1 MKLKIVALLGLLAFN
16 VQSQDYSMFKVS
28 GNSMLPMFKNGDVVV
43 IDKAFPY
50 NKLQVNDIV
59 CFNDPEYSEQYSTCH
74 RVVMK
79 TVKGFIS
86 KGDNN
91 ILCDGN
97 YITSD
102 GYIGKVVKIISR

>member
-1 MKLKIVALLGLLAFN
+1 LLAVN
-16 VQSQDYSMFKVS
+16 LPAQDYTMFRVK
-28 GNSMLPMFKNGDVVV
+28 GNSMLPKFKNGDVVV
-43 IDKAFPY
+43 IDKEFPY
-50 NKLQVNDIV
+50 HMLQVNDIV

-91 ILCDGN
+91 FLCDGN
-97 YITSD
+97 YVTPQ
-102 GYIGKVVKIISR
+102 GYIGKVVRIISE